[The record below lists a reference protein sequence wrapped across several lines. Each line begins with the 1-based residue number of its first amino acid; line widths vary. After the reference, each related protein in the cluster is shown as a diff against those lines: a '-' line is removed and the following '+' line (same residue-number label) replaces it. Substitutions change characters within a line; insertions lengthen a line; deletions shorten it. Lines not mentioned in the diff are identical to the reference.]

1 MEDKKDSVQ
10 ENPEDKNLTDNV
22 SIETAE
28 NISLGDALA
37 GVFSEPGNT
46 FEQVKNSA
54 KKNYWLIPLIIL
66 IAVSMLSSIL
76 VTRDEE
82 LTSEI
87 KTQQKE
93 AMKKR
98 LDEAVKE
105 GKMTREQA
113 DEQLD
118 KTDKMFGGSTFV
130 IFGLIGS
137 IAGVLIIFFLKALV
151 YWGGLKLFKGSAG
164 YSDIMNVLGLVS
176 LITAIQLIVDT
187 VLAIVMGKLMMN
199 IGPVLLLSKESMSK
213 DMYMF
218 IANFDLINIWSLIV
232 TGIGLAKVS
241 KLKSGITIPFAF
253 ALWLIWVLLTSF
265 GPFGAFMGR

>member
-1 MEDKKDSVQ
+1 MEENKDLVQ
-10 ENPEDKNLTDNV
+10 GNPGNNSSEN
-22 SIETAE
+22 ETSEPVE

-46 FEQVKNSA
+46 FEQVKASA
-54 KKNYWLIPLIIL
+54 KKNYWIIPLIIL

-137 IAGVLIIFFLKALV
+137 IAGVLIIFFLKALI
-151 YWGGLKLFKGSAG
+151 YWGGLKIFKGAAT
-164 YSDIMNVLGLVS
+164 YSDIMNVLGLTS
-176 LITAIQLIVDT
+176 IIMAIQLVVDT
-187 VLAIVMGKLMMN
+187 VLAIIMGKLMMN
-199 IGPVLLLSKESMSK
+199 IGPVLFLAKESMSK
-213 DMYMF
+213 DMYVF
-218 IANFDLINIWSLIV
+218 IANFDLLNIWYLIV
-232 TGIGLAKVS
+232 AGIGLAKVS
-241 KLKSGITIPFAF
+241 KLKSGVTIPFIF
-253 ALWLIWVLLTSF
+253 ALWFIWVLLTSF

>member
-1 MEDKKDSVQ
+1 ME
-10 ENPEDKNLTDNV
+10 ENNEQISYSSTQQGESAPEPV
-22 SIETAE
+22 E
-28 NISLGDALA
+28 NISIGDAMA

-46 FEQVKNSA
+46 FESVKVST
-54 KKNYWLIPLIIL
+54 KKNYWLIPLLIL
-66 IAVSMLSSIL
+66 IAVSMLSSLL

-98 LDEAVKE
+98 FDEAIKE
-105 GKMTREQA
+105 GKMTKEQA

-118 KTDKMFGGSTFV
+118 KTEKMFGGSTFV

-137 IAGVLIIFFLKALV
+137 IFGVLIIFFLKALV
-151 YWGGLKLFKGSAG
+151 YWGGLKLFKGSG
-164 YSDIMNVLGLVS
+164 SYTDMMNVLGLTS
-176 LITAIQLIVDT
+176 LIMAIQLIVDT
-187 VLAIVMGKLMMN
+187 VLAIIMGKLMMN
-199 IGPVLLLSKESMSK
+199 IGPVLFIAKESVSK
-213 DMYMF
+213 DMYVF
-218 IANFDLINIWSLIV
+218 IANFDLINFWYLV
-232 TGIGLAKVS
+232 VVGIGLAKVS
-241 KLKSGITIPFAF
+241 KLKTGITMPFVF